1 MDWKRKKT
9 VIPRCDCSIH
19 DIITKVIEYL
29 IITPIFALGYLA
41 VTIPWMLFVIGL
53 DAEQFYNFV
62 TQSVMIDLVVA
73 YPIEKLVMRI
83 KPRIE
88 KLSRL
93 GH

>member
-73 YPIEKLVMRI
+73 YPIAKLVMRI

>member
-1 MDWKRKKT
+1 MDWKRQKT
-9 VIPRCDCSIH
+9 VIPRCDCCVH
-19 DIITKVIEYL
+19 DIITQVIEYL

-53 DAEQFYNFV
+53 DADQFYNFV

-73 YPIEKLVMRI
+73 YPIAKLVMRI

>member
-62 TQSVMIDLVVA
+62 TLSVMIDLVVA
-73 YPIEKLVMRI
+73 YPIAKLVMRI

>member
-9 VIPRCDCSIH
+9 VIPRCDCSVH
-19 DIITKVIEYL
+19 DIITQVIEYL

-41 VTIPWMLFVIGL
+41 VTIPWVLFVIGL
-53 DAEQFYNFV
+53 DADQFYNFV

-73 YPIEKLVMRI
+73 YPIAKLVMRI